1 MFKALVKTRIQMM
14 LAAMFRSG
22 KKGKQR
28 SKAGIA
34 GYGLLMLYVAVV
46 FFFLFYMMASQL
58 CSPLLEAGLGWLYF
72 ALTGIMATALGVVGS
87 VFTAQTQLFEARDN
101 ELLLAMPIPPSHIL
115 GSRMLALYGQNFLL
129 EAVVLLP
136 ALLVYLREASPSPL
150 SIILFVLL
158 LFLLPLLALTLS
170 CVLGWL
176 VALISSRMR
185 NKSLITMLLSL
196 GFLAAYFYLYSRM
209 NDYLQ
214 LLILNSEAV
223 GETVRQVLFPL
234 YQMGLA
240 AQGNPVA
247 FAWFVLCT
255 LIPFGAVYWVLSRS
269 FLRIV
274 TAKRGAAK
282 IRYEEKPLR
291 VSSPNRALLQKE
303 LRHFWASPAY
313 MLNGA
318 LGSVFLLIGT
328 VLAAVKGGWLVR
340 YLGQIPGFEAWL
352 PLVGCTCVCMVAA
365 MNVITAPSVSLEGK
379 NLWMLQSLPLTGW
392 QVLRSKLRL
401 HLLVTAI
408 PSFLCAAALDLLLR
422 PEPLMFVMMLA
433 APLVFSLL
441 CGVLGLVINLLMPR
455 LDWVNE
461 TSAVKQS
468 GSVILA
474 MFADWGVV
482 LVFAALFLILRRA
495 VGVGLFVLICTVLM
509 AVVCWCLLHWLKGRG
524 SEIFETL
531 NG

>member
-1 MFKALVKTRIQMM
+1 M
-14 LAAMFRSG
+14 
-22 KKGKQR
+22 
-28 SKAGIA
+28 
-34 GYGLLMLYVAVV
+34 
-46 FFFLFYMMASQL
+46 
-58 CSPLLEAGLGWLYF
+58 
-72 ALTGIMATALGVVGS
+72 
-87 VFTAQTQLFEARDN
+87 
-101 ELLLAMPIPPSHIL
+101 
-115 GSRMLALYGQNFLL
+115 
-129 EAVVLLP
+129 
-136 ALLVYLREASPSPL
+136 
-150 SIILFVLL
+150 
-158 LFLLPLLALTLS
+158 
-170 CVLGWL
+170 
-176 VALISSRMR
+176 
-185 NKSLITMLLSL
+185 
-196 GFLAAYFYLYSRM
+196 
-209 NDYLQ
+209 
-214 LLILNSEAV
+214 
-223 GETVRQVLFPL
+223 
-234 YQMGLA
+234 
-240 AQGNPVA
+240 
-247 FAWFVLCT
+247 
-255 LIPFGAVYWVLSRS
+255 
-269 FLRIV
+269 
-274 TAKRGAAK
+274 
-282 IRYEEKPLR
+282 
-291 VSSPNRALLQKE
+291 
-303 LRHFWASPAY
+303 
-313 MLNGA
+313 
-318 LGSVFLLIGT
+318 
-328 VLAAVKGGWLVR
+328 
-340 YLGQIPGFEAWL
+340 
-352 PLVGCTCVCMVAA
+352 VGCTCVCMVAA